1 MKFDIDEIIELVNG
15 KRYIVVDKLEE
26 NYIWYYNVYEVDD
39 NNNVLDTSLI
49 VKTEVKNGKTLITKT
64 TNEELEKIFKAR
76 LNWILLYFYINLYLP
91 FYVIVNITK
100 IDFFFEI

>member
-1 MKFDIDEIIELVNG
+1 MKFDIDEIKELVNG

-49 VKTEVKNGKTLITKT
+49 VKTEVKNGKTLITRT

-76 LNWILLYFYINLYLP
+76 LN
-91 FYVIVNITK
+91 
-100 IDFFFEI
+100 

>member
-49 VKTEVKNGKTLITKT
+49 VKTEVKNGKTLITRT

-76 LNWILLYFYINLYLP
+76 LN
-91 FYVIVNITK
+91 
-100 IDFFFEI
+100 

>member
-64 TNEELEKIFKAR
+64 TNEELEKMFKAR
-76 LNWILLYFYINLYLP
+76 LN
-91 FYVIVNITK
+91 
-100 IDFFFEI
+100 

>member
-26 NYIWYYNVYEVDD
+26 NYIWCYNVYEVDD

-49 VKTEVKNGKTLITKT
+49 VKTEIKNGKTLITKT
-64 TNEELEKIFKAR
+64 TNEELEKMFKAR
-76 LNWILLYFYINLYLP
+76 LN
-91 FYVIVNITK
+91 
-100 IDFFFEI
+100 

>member
-26 NYIWYYNVYEVDD
+26 NYNYYVYEVDD

-49 VKTEVKNGKTLITKT
+49 VKTEIKNGKTLITKT
-64 TNEELEKIFKAR
+64 TNEELEKMFKAR
-76 LNWILLYFYINLYLP
+76 LN
-91 FYVIVNITK
+91 
-100 IDFFFEI
+100 

>member
-1 MKFDIDEIIELVNG
+1 MKFYIVEIIELVNG

-49 VKTEVKNGKTLITKT
+49 VKTEIKNGKTLITKT
-64 TNEELEKIFKAR
+64 TNVELEKMFKAR
-76 LNWILLYFYINLYLP
+76 LN
-91 FYVIVNITK
+91 
-100 IDFFFEI
+100 

>member
-39 NNNVLDTSLI
+39 NNKVLDTSLI
-49 VKTEVKNGKTLITKT
+49 VKTEIKNGKTLITKT
-64 TNEELEKIFKAR
+64 TNEELEKMFKAR
-76 LNWILLYFYINLYLP
+76 LN
-91 FYVIVNITK
+91 
-100 IDFFFEI
+100 

>member
-39 NNNVLDTSLI
+39 NNNVLNTSLI

-64 TNEELEKIFKAR
+64 TNEELEKMFKAR
-76 LNWILLYFYINLYLP
+76 LN
-91 FYVIVNITK
+91 
-100 IDFFFEI
+100 

>member
-39 NNNVLDTSLI
+39 NNKVLDTSLI
-49 VKTEVKNGKTLITKT
+49 VKTEIKNGKTLITKT
-64 TNEELEKIFKAR
+64 TNEELEKMFKAR
-76 LNWILLYFYINLYLP
+76 LNYILLYFYINLHLP
-91 FYVIVNITK
+91 F
-100 IDFFFEI
+100 

>member
-64 TNEELEKIFKAR
+64 TNEELEKMFKAR

-91 FYVIVNITK
+91 F
-100 IDFFFEI
+100 

>member
-49 VKTEVKNGKTLITKT
+49 VKTEIKNGKTIITKT
-64 TNEELEKIFKAR
+64 TNEELEKMFKAR
-76 LNWILLYFYINLYLP
+76 LN
-91 FYVIVNITK
+91 
-100 IDFFFEI
+100 

>member
-26 NYIWYYNVYEVDD
+26 NYIWYYDVYEVDD

-76 LNWILLYFYINLYLP
+76 LN
-91 FYVIVNITK
+91 
-100 IDFFFEI
+100 

>member
-49 VKTEVKNGKTLITKT
+49 VKTEIKNGKTLITKT
-64 TNEELEKIFKAR
+64 RNEELEKMFKAR
-76 LNWILLYFYINLYLP
+76 LN
-91 FYVIVNITK
+91 
-100 IDFFFEI
+100 

>member
-76 LNWILLYFYINLYLP
+76 LN
-91 FYVIVNITK
+91 
-100 IDFFFEI
+100 

>member
-49 VKTEVKNGKTLITKT
+49 VKTEIKNDKTLITKT
-64 TNEELEKIFKAR
+64 TNEELEKMFKAR
-76 LNWILLYFYINLYLP
+76 LN
-91 FYVIVNITK
+91 
-100 IDFFFEI
+100 

>member
-49 VKTEVKNGKTLITKT
+49 VKTEIKNGKTLITRT

-76 LNWILLYFYINLYLP
+76 LN
-91 FYVIVNITK
+91 
-100 IDFFFEI
+100 

>member
-49 VKTEVKNGKTLITKT
+49 VKTEIKNGKTLITKT

-76 LNWILLYFYINLYLP
+76 LN
-91 FYVIVNITK
+91 
-100 IDFFFEI
+100 

>member
-1 MKFDIDEIIELVNG
+1 MKFDIDEIIGLVNG

-49 VKTEVKNGKTLITKT
+49 VKTEIKNGKTLITKT
-64 TNEELEKIFKAR
+64 TNEELEKMFKAR
-76 LNWILLYFYINLYLP
+76 LN
-91 FYVIVNITK
+91 
-100 IDFFFEI
+100 

>member
-26 NYIWYYNVYEVDD
+26 NYIWYYDVYEVDD

-49 VKTEVKNGKTLITKT
+49 VKTEIKNGKTLITKT
-64 TNEELEKIFKAR
+64 MNEELEKMFKAR
-76 LNWILLYFYINLYLP
+76 LN
-91 FYVIVNITK
+91 
-100 IDFFFEI
+100 

>member
-49 VKTEVKNGKTLITKT
+49 VKAEIKNGKTLITKT
-64 TNEELEKIFKAR
+64 TNEELEKMFKAR
-76 LNWILLYFYINLYLP
+76 LN
-91 FYVIVNITK
+91 
-100 IDFFFEI
+100 

>member
-49 VKTEVKNGKTLITKT
+49 VKTEIKNDKTLITKT

-76 LNWILLYFYINLYLP
+76 LN
-91 FYVIVNITK
+91 
-100 IDFFFEI
+100 

>member
-15 KRYIVVDKLEE
+15 KRYIVVDKLEQ

-49 VKTEVKNGKTLITKT
+49 VKTEIKNGKTLITKI
-64 TNEELEKIFKAR
+64 TNEELEKMFKAR
-76 LNWILLYFYINLYLP
+76 LN
-91 FYVIVNITK
+91 
-100 IDFFFEI
+100 